1 VTRPTLA
8 ATLRRLER
16 ASGALATQSVARMD
30 ESLPWFRSMPAD
42 QRSWIMLIAQAG
54 IGALVE
60 WIRDPQHG
68 ARVSGEVFG
77 GAPRELARSVT
88 LQQAVAM
95 VKVTVEVIEEQVE
108 HLAAPGEEQALRE
121 AVLRYSREVAFAA
134 AEVYARFAETRGAWD
149 ARLQALLVDAIL
161 RGDPPDALSSR
172 VAALGWTDLAPVA
185 VAIGA
190 APGGDTD
197 LVLDEVDRAGRHA
210 GIDVLAGV
218 QGNRLVVVIG
228 GSDDPVKATLR
239 LLAEF
244 GDGPVVVGHAV
255 PTLAEATESARAA
268 EAGARAVAAWPG
280 APRPVAAADLLPERL
295 LDGDA
300 SAREQL
306 LQDVY
311 APLAAATGSLLE
323 TLSVY
328 LETGG
333 TLEGTARLLFVHP
346 NTVRYRLRRVTEVC
360 ALSPTSPRDALTLRL
375 SLALGR
381 LEGDHL

>member
-1 VTRPTLA
+1 MTRPTLA

-161 RGDPPDALSSR
+161 RGDPPDALASR

>member
-1 VTRPTLA
+1 MTRPTLA